1 MTLTRATIATSTPG
15 ADGIAGTADDVRG
28 YINTTAPLVDLS
40 QNYSSHPSHQVFL
53 REYTL
58 NALGQPVSTGKL
70 AEGAGGA
77 IINWGEVKAMARTM
91 LGIELSDA
99 DVFNVPVIATDAYG
113 KFIPGANGLPQLVT
127 TTGLFEG
134 NRAVPVSLPANVLR
148 TGRKGL
154 AAATLILDG
163 LKGAVAV
170 LLARYFLGDQDVVVG
185 TAAVLGHLFPVWLG
199 FRGGKGAA
207 TGLGVLLAAAWPVG
221 LACCAVW
228 LVAAKLLKMSSAAA
242 LAAFAAAPLFALV
255 LSSADHALMA
265 LLIAILVFW
274 RHEANIRRLLAG
286 TEPRIGKTVK

>member
-1 MTLTRATIATSTPG
+1 MAEHADSIAFLIALVGGYLIGSVPFGLLLTKAAGLGDIRQVGSGNIGAT
-15 ADGIAGTADDVRG
+15 
-28 YINTTAPLVDLS
+28 
-40 QNYSSHPSHQVFL
+40 
-53 REYTL
+53 
-58 NALGQPVSTGKL
+58 
-70 AEGAGGA
+70 
-77 IINWGEVKAMARTM
+77 
-91 LGIELSDA
+91 
-99 DVFNVPVIATDAYG
+99 
-113 KFIPGANGLPQLVT
+113 
-127 TTGLFEG
+127 
-134 NRAVPVSLPANVLR
+134 NVLR

-170 LLARYFLGDQDVVVG
+170 LLARYFLGNQDVVAG

-199 FRGGKGAA
+199 FRGGKGVA

-242 LAAFAAAPLFALV
+242 LTAFAAAPLFALV

-265 LLIAILVFW
+265 LLIAVLVFW

-286 TEPRIGKTVK
+286 TEPRIGKSTK

>member
-1 MTLTRATIATSTPG
+1 MAEHADSIAFLIALLGGYLIGSIPFGLLLTKAAGLGDIRKVGSGNIGAT
-15 ADGIAGTADDVRG
+15 
-28 YINTTAPLVDLS
+28 
-40 QNYSSHPSHQVFL
+40 
-53 REYTL
+53 
-58 NALGQPVSTGKL
+58 
-70 AEGAGGA
+70 
-77 IINWGEVKAMARTM
+77 
-91 LGIELSDA
+91 
-99 DVFNVPVIATDAYG
+99 
-113 KFIPGANGLPQLVT
+113 
-127 TTGLFEG
+127 
-134 NRAVPVSLPANVLR
+134 NVLR

-170 LLARYFLGDQDVVVG
+170 LLARQFLGDQDLVVG

-199 FRGGKGAA
+199 FRGGKGVA

-265 LLIAILVFW
+265 LLIAVLVFW

-286 TEPRIGKTVK
+286 TEPRIGKTAK